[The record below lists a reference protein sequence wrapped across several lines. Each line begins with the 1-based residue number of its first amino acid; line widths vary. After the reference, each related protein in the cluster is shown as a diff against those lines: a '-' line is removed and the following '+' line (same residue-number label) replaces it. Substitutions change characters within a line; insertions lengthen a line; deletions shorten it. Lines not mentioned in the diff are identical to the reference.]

1 MDPMRPARRTFLV
14 VAGGTLAS
22 LTILASG
29 CAAVGLAGAPDVVVQ
44 VRQSIDTL
52 TFTPD
57 HAKVGQHVRFH
68 VEATDDFSHQFEAD
82 GTPFKDIDV
91 VKGKARDLDWT
102 PDKPGTFQFTCDNPG
117 HKEKATFTVEP

>member
-1 MDPMRPARRTFLV
+1 MDAMRPTRRTLLLMAV
-14 VAGGTLAS
+14 GWSAS

-52 TFTPD
+52 TFAPN
-57 HAKVGQHVRFH
+57 HAKVGQHIRFH

-82 GTPFKDIDV
+82 DTPFKDIDV
-91 VKGKARDLDWT
+91 VKGKPRDLDWT
-102 PDKPGTFQFTCDNPG
+102 P
-117 HKEKATFTVEP
+117 